1 MKIHASDILVC
12 SWLSID
18 DKWIS
23 RMNYYAQPKNMEMS
37 KKIVDMYLTEV
48 RLLYKHRKLR
58 GENDR
63 QEN

>member
-1 MKIHASDILVC
+1 MKIQASDILVC
-12 SWLSID
+12 RWLSVD
-18 DKWIS
+18 DNWIS
-23 RMNYYAQPKNMEMS
+23 RMNYYAQPKSMEMS

>member
-1 MKIHASDILVC
+1 MKIQASDILVC
-12 SWLSID
+12 RWLSID
-18 DKWIS
+18 DNWIS
-23 RMNYYAQPKNMEMS
+23 RMNYYAQPKNMEMI

-63 QEN
+63 